1 MVTDIAHPSSN
12 DFMIKMYE
20 SLKVMSYNCRG
31 FPKSPNK
38 LGLKPTISNLL
49 NDVNGDIICLQE
61 TFLSKQDLS
70 CLNVI
75 HKDFQGVG
83 ASSTD
88 TRDKLISGHPYG
100 GVAILYRTKYS
111 KCVTLLILIWIG

>member
-12 DFMIKMYE
+12 DFMIKMYD

-88 TRDKLISGHPYG
+88 TREKLISGHPYG
-100 GVAILYRTKYS
+100 GVAMMYKLT
-111 KCVTLLILIWIG
+111 TLNVLPQLISIWIG